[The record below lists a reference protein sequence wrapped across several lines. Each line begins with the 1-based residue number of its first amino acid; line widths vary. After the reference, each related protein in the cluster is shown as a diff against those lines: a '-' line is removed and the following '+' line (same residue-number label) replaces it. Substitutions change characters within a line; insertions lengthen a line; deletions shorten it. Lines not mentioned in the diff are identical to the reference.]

1 MRPCPADIDNIIG
14 RSDRVLCDSRTNTHS
29 ACVQTC
35 SHNTRGTRPGTHTLL
50 PMRCMLVRAE
60 LGRTRHTSEYT
71 VVAFYHSAASV
82 YYHTILV
89 HMPWHT
95 TLWPITCGI
104 GPPGRQVSM
113 HGNARFSTRVLGH
126 GPVRHKR
133 CQKSRCYP
141 ISCSIYTAR
150 RSWKDT
156 PRFFGI
162 LGQNSKIHRDKS

>member
-1 MRPCPADIDNIIG
+1 MRACPADIENVIR
-14 RSDRVLCDSRTNTHS
+14 RSNRVLCDSRINTHS

-71 VVAFYHSAASV
+71 VYAFYHSAASV

-95 TLWPITCGI
+95 TLQSITCDI
-104 GPPGRQVSM
+104 GPPGRQVLI
-113 HGNARFSTRVLGH
+113 HRNAYFRTRVPRH
-126 GPVRHKR
+126 GPVRH
-133 CQKSRCYP
+133 S
-141 ISCSIYTAR
+141 SITG
-150 RSWKDT
+150 RSV
-156 PRFFGI
+156 
-162 LGQNSKIHRDKS
+162 